1 MIPMV
6 SPAKPRVSCVFPNLP
21 VLCSQAKAQ
30 YTFREVFSL
39 NKKYL
44 SLSSLLLLSFL
55 LWTAAVTAMDVQP
68 IGPNGSPVGFAGLN
82 SFVHRLTGVHMA
94 LYVLTDWLS
103 LIPAMVI
110 LGFGTLGLVQWIRR
124 KSLRKVDPS
133 ILVLGG
139 FYVVTGAA
147 YLFFEKV
154 VVNYRPILMEG
165 VPEASYPSSTTVLIL
180 CVMSTAC
187 LQLRERMGNPL
198 LRKWLLFLIGG
209 FTVFMVMGR
218 LLSGVHWITDIIGG
232 ILLSFGLVA
241 LYAAITEK
249 RDC

>member
-1 MIPMV
+1 M
-6 SPAKPRVSCVFPNLP
+6 
-21 VLCSQAKAQ
+21 
-30 YTFREVFSL
+30 
-39 NKKYL
+39 NKKYASL
-44 SLSSLLLLSFL
+44 SLFLLLTFL

-139 FYVVTGAA
+139 FYVIVMAA
-147 YLFFEKV
+147 YAFFEV
-154 VVNYRPILMEG
+154 FVEEG
-165 VPEASYPSSTTVLIL
+165 
-180 CVMSTAC
+180 
-187 LQLRERMGNPL
+187 
-198 LRKWLLFLIGG
+198 
-209 FTVFMVMGR
+209 
-218 LLSGVHWITDIIGG
+218 
-232 ILLSFGLVA
+232 
-241 LYAAITEK
+241 
-249 RDC
+249 